1 MRKTLG
7 DYLEIFLPVVLESG
21 MEVSYFALHTPD
33 NVMINVGFGIW
44 DKLWFK
50 VSIIMILRI

>member
-1 MRKTLG
+1 MRKTLR

-33 NVMINVGFGIW
+33 NTII
-44 DKLWFK
+44 K
-50 VSIIMILRI
+50 VRVYIMILRT